1 MTPED
6 ESSRSKV
13 MGARDAMYLFVV
25 RATRCAARTRA
36 RVASRTRAIAHTSRD
51 PLFPIGSC

>member
-1 MTPED
+1 
-6 ESSRSKV
+6 